1 MTKEFYMCNL
11 PSIDKLRECPWDIV
25 RLKMAICEQLT
36 LEKLEREQYSVIYSD
51 DEIKP
56 DFVVENEL

>member
-11 PSIDKLRECPWDIV
+11 PSIDKLRES
-25 RLKMAICEQLT
+25 ICEQLK